1 VRAALTYLTVVVSR
15 WTRILR
21 VHVVALLLLVSAVA
35 CIRAP
40 GVRASQAP
48 PRVGDTLFILST
60 PSYTVTAYRR
70 DDVIPTATLNRA
82 ARTYERLFG
91 DTPPNIFVFLG
102 NDGSTPVV
110 DPPSARDTVRL
121 LTAADFSV
129 GATRA
134 HELARA
140 AAFLMARAW
149 VNAAVEQAAEST
161 ESDSAILV
169 PTWFE
174 VASAMLITF
183 DAAQWSAELEQAQRV
198 TGVLSVED
206 LLGNRDR
213 SVLPRQQAIAMNVQ
227 SAALLE
233 YFWERDSDALIGLP
247 ARLGRGTSIRRA
259 LLDRT
264 MTDRK
269 SVDAAWQNWYRK
281 VQHAGK

>member
-1 VRAALTYLTVVVSR
+1 M
-15 WTRILR
+15 R
-21 VHVVALLLLVSAVA
+21 VHVVALVLLVNSVA

-48 PRVGDTLFILST
+48 ARVGDTLFILST

-70 DDVIPTATLNRA
+70 DDVIPTATLNGAVRA
-82 ARTYERLFG
+82 YERLFG
-91 DTPPNIFVFLG
+91 DRPPSILVFLG

-121 LTAADFSV
+121 LTAADRPV
-129 GATRA
+129 GGTRA

-149 VNAAVEQAAEST
+149 VITAVEQAAENT
-161 ESDSAILV
+161 ESDSAILI

-174 VASAMLITF
+174 VASAMLVTF
-183 DAAQWSAELEQAQRV
+183 DGAQWSAELERAQRV

-213 SVLPRQQAIAMNVQ
+213 SVLPRAQATAMDMQ

-233 YFWERDSDALIGLP
+233 YFWERNPDALIGLP
-247 ARLGRGTSIRRA
+247 TRLGRGTSIQRA
-259 LLDRT
+259 LLGRT
-264 MTDRK
+264 ETDLR
-269 SVDAAWQNWYRK
+269 SLEVAWQNWYRK
-281 VQHAGK
+281 IQHAGKV